1 MKRFIIGIIVGA
13 LLSGTASAIEKAY
26 NLEMFSAAVTDEEV
40 IACINTGGEGVI
52 LYDLELDGAGS
63 YTATSTGNACVK
75 EVR

>member
-1 MKRFIIGIIVGA
+1 MIKFIIGLVVGT
-13 LLSGTASAIEKAY
+13 LLSGTALALEKVY
-26 NLEMFSAAVTDEEV
+26 SLEMFSTAVTDEEV

-75 EVR
+75 EVK